1 MSHITI
7 TLEEDILVNLIFAAA
22 QSSCGFDRNIIKEN
36 QMWHLDC
43 CDYNQP
49 IYEVLKQINLD
60 DIQESYNKDYLKEVI
75 EKGGEFFQ

>member
-7 TLEEDILVNLIFAAA
+7 TLEEDMLVNLIFAAA

-36 QMWHLDC
+36 QMWHLHC

-49 IYEVLKQINLD
+49 IYEVL
-60 DIQESYNKDYLKEVI
+60 
-75 EKGGEFFQ
+75 